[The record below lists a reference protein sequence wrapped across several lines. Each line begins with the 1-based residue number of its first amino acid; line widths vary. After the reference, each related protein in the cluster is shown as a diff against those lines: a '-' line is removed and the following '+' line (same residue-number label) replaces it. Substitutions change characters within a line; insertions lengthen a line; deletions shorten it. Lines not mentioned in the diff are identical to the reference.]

1 MKSGEVG
8 VGRVRPS
15 MPGLLKD
22 GGDGDDWRPCCPR
35 DPMLDVTAVEERDAP
50 AYAGVEVES
59 GCVRQ

>member
-22 GGDGDDWRPCCPR
+22 GGDDNDWRPCCPR
-35 DPMLDVTAVEERDAP
+35 DPMLLVTAVEGRDEA
-50 AYAGVEVES
+50 AYARVEVES